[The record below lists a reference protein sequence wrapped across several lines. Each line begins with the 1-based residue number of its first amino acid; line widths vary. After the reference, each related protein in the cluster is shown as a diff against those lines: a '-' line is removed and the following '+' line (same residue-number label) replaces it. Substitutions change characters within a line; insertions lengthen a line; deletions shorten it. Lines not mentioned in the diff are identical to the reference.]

1 MPKPTLADFQD
12 LVLEVE
18 WVPDSGTYSKFC
30 AMEQVT
36 INRNKQVDQ
45 PEVPADCDDESL
57 PYVTRANTRA
67 RSFSISGTGY
77 WNAQSHGLAMD
88 WFNGT
93 PDEKLRVRITH
104 AKAEVGTPE
113 YETGLG
119 VLSVLNNDKRKGQQ
133 VSAEITITI
142 DGDLVT
148 TDKAA

>member
-1 MPKPTLADFQD
+1 MPEPTLADFQD

-36 INRNKQVDQ
+36 INRSKQVDQ
-45 PEVPADCDDESL
+45 SEVPADDDDESL
-57 PYVTRANTRA
+57 PYITRANTRA

-77 WNAQSHGLAMD
+77 WSAQSHGLALD

-93 PDEKLRVRITH
+93 PAEKLRVRITH
-104 AKAEVGTPE
+104 AKAAIGDPE

-119 VLSVLNNDKRKGQQ
+119 ILSELTNERQKGPQ
-133 VSAEITITI
+133 VSAQISIVI
-142 DGDLVT
+142 DGDLAT
-148 TDKAA
+148 TDKVA